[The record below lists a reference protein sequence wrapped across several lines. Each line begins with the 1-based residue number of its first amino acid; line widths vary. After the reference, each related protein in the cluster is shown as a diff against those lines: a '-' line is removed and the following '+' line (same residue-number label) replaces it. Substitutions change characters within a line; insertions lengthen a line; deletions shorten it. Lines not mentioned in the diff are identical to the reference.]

1 VTAVTAVPGRRAI
14 YVETLISADRDELWR
29 LTQDPAQHQRWDL
42 RFTRIEYLPGR
53 DDARGFR
60 YSVRLLPGVQ
70 VAGTGTFAGER
81 IRPDGTATSALR
93 FGSTQRLSLIRSGTG
108 YWRYVPSGSGIRFLT
123 GYDYEPGWGQLGP
136 IADHLFRPVMG
147 WATAWSF
154 DRLRLWLERGITP
167 EALLHRWLAERG
179 LRIGLC
185 CIASRT
191 APPPAVAAVII
202 LALATP
208 AWPSVPSARRCR
220 RRPPDRLSATYPS
233 QPPPPIL
240 RSRHDVDLSACP
252 RA

>member
-1 VTAVTAVPGRRAI
+1 VTAVRRAI
-14 YVETLISADRDELWR
+14 YVETLIHASRDELWR

-42 RFTRIEYLPGR
+42 RFTRIEYLPR
-53 DDARGFR
+53 RHDAQGFR
-60 YSVRLLPGVQ
+60 YSVRLLPGVH
-70 VAGTGTFAGER
+70 VAGTGAFAGER
-81 IRPDGTATSALR
+81 IRPDGTATSVLR

-108 YWRYVPSGSGIRFLT
+108 YWRYVPAGSGIRFLT
-123 GYDYEPGWGQLGP
+123 GYDYEPGWGRLGP
-136 IADHLFRPVMG
+136 AGDILFRPVMG

-167 EALLHRWLAERG
+167 ESLLHRWLAERG

-185 CIASRT
+185 SFAWLT
-191 APPPAVAAVII
+191 APAPAAAVVTM

-220 RRPPDRLSATYPS
+220 RRPPDRLSATCPT
-233 QPPPPIL
+233 QPPPL
-240 RSRHDVDLSACP
+240 ATRSRHDLDLSVCP